1 MNATQSAI
9 QATLSGRLT
18 TGSAGAAVPGART
31 SYYITGFDRP
41 SFVSD
46 ITQAVPQDDRCRILG
61 MSFDVQAGVRVTGC
75 LTVDVPD
82 ETHRIVLQ
90 RQLRAIRGVVS
101 INELNN
107 D

>member
-1 MNATQSAI
+1 MNATQPAT
-9 QATLSGRLT
+9 QATLSCGRAT
-18 TGSAGAAVPGART
+18 RSAHVALAGART

-41 SFVSD
+41 SFVND

-61 MSFDVQAGVRVTGC
+61 MTFEVQAGVRVTGC

-82 ETHRIVLQ
+82 ETHRTVLQ